1 MSDRLLPTR
10 VAVDRTSM
18 PTAPIYRNIKDSEFP
33 QPVPIGRHK
42 IAFLESEVD
51 EWMASRFR
59 ARDANEGVQARRT
72 RSMEAIAVR
81 R

>member
-10 VAVDRTSM
+10 VVVDRTSM
-18 PTAPIYRNIKDSEFP
+18 PKTLIYRKSKAGEFP
-33 QPVPIGRHK
+33 KPVPIGRHK